1 MMGAEDTNH
10 GYEAM
15 LRQDTRTL
23 QSAESRL
30 TVTGP
35 LRKKCGPV
43 LFTRIRANGER
54 IGTNEVTRINTNK
67 ATRINNSIR
76 TSWSPIRINSR

>member
-1 MMGAEDTNH
+1 MMVGEDTNH
-10 GYEAM
+10 GHKSWTPAMDSNQGYEAM

-54 IGTNEVTRINTNK
+54 IGTNEVTRINTN
-67 ATRINNSIR
+67 
-76 TSWSPIRINSR
+76 

>member
-1 MMGAEDTNH
+1 MVGEDINH
-10 GYEAM
+10 GHQPWSNQGYEAM
-15 LRQDTRTL
+15 LKQDTRTL

-43 LFTRIRANGER
+43 LFYTNKDEY
-54 IGTNEVTRINTNK
+54 GTNGCE
-67 ATRINNSIR
+67 
-76 TSWSPIRINSR
+76 